1 MDIISLVLTICGL
14 AISGAAYWKADDA
27 KKAVQK
33 ALKKRNADEDLKRL
47 RDLIV
52 VMETAKEAVT
62 PWVSGMPHDR
72 SLGHGGVQN
81 QIGVHGLRRQT
92 RRRHRGCAGRIRCHS
107 CGQSQIARCRP
118 WGRRSSQH
126 DRGDEATQSLG
137 EESGQLPEAPHAAD
151 RHGRAPQNWG

>member
-1 MDIISLVLTICGL
+1 MDIISLVLTVFGL

-72 SLGHGGVQN
+72 RTGRDQPDDLAKLSTA
-81 QIGVHGLRRQT
+81 IDCLRT
-92 RRRHRGCAGRIRCHS
+92 
-107 CGQSQIARCRP
+107 
-118 WGRRSSQH
+118 
-126 DRGDEATQSLG
+126 
-137 EESGQLPEAPHAAD
+137 
-151 RHGRAPQNWG
+151 RAPLDLENAIQRRTKKSATVLDKEFNEITNPTDNKDHWKAALSEIQLMIPRLEQLERSMRDAQIIT